1 LKGCVF
7 NQKDI
12 VESGGGTYFSDI
24 ELFLC
29 ETIFIRTCE
38 REEYPKIDE
47 RA

>member
-12 VESGGGTYFSDI
+12 VESGGGTYFSEF

-29 ETIFIRTCE
+29 EKIFIRTYE
-38 REEYPKIDE
+38 REEYPTINE